1 MNIIQVYAKYQIMPE
16 LARHQLRV
24 AGVAQTI
31 VQACQ
36 QRLDEDSIVTACL
49 LHDMGNIL
57 KFDLTRFPEFLQPEG
72 LDYWQQVQLDYQKKY
87 GVDEHEATMMIAR
100 ELKVSDQVLQ
110 FIDAIG
116 FSKIEAHYQGK
127 DLAKMI
133 CEYADTRVAPQGV
146 VSLNERLADL
156 AQRYASHYSTPA
168 DVVRR
173 DKNFKLAQLSEQVIF
188 AVCKLKPEEITEA
201 SLNDTI
207 FLLKEWQL

>member
-1 MNIIQVYAKYQIMPE
+1 
-16 LARHQLRV
+16 
-24 AGVAQTI
+24 
-31 VQACQ
+31 
-36 QRLDEDSIVTACL
+36 
-49 LHDMGNIL
+49 
-57 KFDLTRFPEFLQPEG
+57 
-72 LDYWQQVQLDYQKKY
+72 
-87 GVDEHEATMMIAR
+87 MMIAR